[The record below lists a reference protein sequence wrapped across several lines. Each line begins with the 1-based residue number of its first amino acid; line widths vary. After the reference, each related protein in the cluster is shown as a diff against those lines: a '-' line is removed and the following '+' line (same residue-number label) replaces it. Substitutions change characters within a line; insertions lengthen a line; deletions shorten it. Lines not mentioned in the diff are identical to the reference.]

1 MSDNMDNMMYMNQ
14 GTSNVAG
21 VSPGVLYDIYRI
33 LHDTGNHNLDAIGGM
48 AAAAGDTLKEVGK
61 QGQEQEIS
69 NPFAPILNAAGTTL
83 NIAGAGLDKLGDV
96 ISDEGQKNIGVGIQ
110 DILSYLFTEYLKS
123 PEFTSYIKPYRD
135 VYITS
140 DFNKKILQQYANRE
154 EPLTERELAVVS
166 YLMGKGDGELDPT
179 ESGDWTD
186 DMVQEYADNLRNF
199 LYTYKESA
207 KEVDPS
213 IDPSEYHR
221 GPMAQD
227 IEKVAP
233 DCVKETEQGV
243 KVVDGNRLALVN
255 AGVIGDLA
263 RRLIELED
271 KVYG

>member
-1 MSDNMDNMMYMNQ
+1 MGFIRM
-14 GTSNVAG
+14 V
-21 VSPGVLYDIYRI
+21 
-33 LHDTGNHNLDAIGGM
+33 HDGADKVLDAIGKG
-48 AAAAGDTLKEVGK
+48 AEFVGNKLKEL
-61 QGQEQEIS
+61 GQNDGNS
-69 NPFAPILNAAGTTL
+69 VASPVAPFL
-83 NIAGAGLDKLGDV
+83 AGAGNILGFAGTGLDAVGDI
-96 ISDEGQKNIGVGIQ
+96 ISDEGQKDIRVGIQ
-110 DILSYLFTEYLKS
+110 DILSHLFEEYLNS
-123 PEFTSYIKPYRD
+123 PEFAKAAKPYAGKYRL
-135 VYITS
+135 S
-140 DFNKKILQQYANRE
+140 DFNQKILRGYANRK
-154 EPLTERELAVVS
+154 EPLTARDLAVVS
-166 YLMGKGDGELDPT
+166 YIMGKGDGELDPM
-179 ESGDWTD
+179 ESDGWTD

-213 IDPSEYHR
+213 IDPEEYHR

-271 KVYG
+271 RVYG